1 MLAAM
6 HGHRILVTGASGFLG
21 GYVVAALQRAGHVV
35 TTTSRSGGDAAVD
48 LLAPGMVDAV
58 AEALEPTLVLHLA
71 ATARIADCERDPD
84 RAQRTNAWLPGQFAQ
99 RFGPRLLM
107 VSTDLVFDGRSA
119 PYGELS
125 PVAPLSV
132 YGTSKAHGEELVR
145 AHGGRVVRLPLLL
158 GPDAKGRGATAS
170 LQLAL
175 AARETPP
182 LFTNE
187 YRTPLHVAMRRRRW
201 PPPSSMLTARPSRIC
216 RVPSASRA
224 GSSRGASASCTVS
237 TCRSCARSSARTRSG
252 RATCR
257 WPELAGRP
265 FARVDAGR
273 RLDFLALHCPRRRA
287 GR

>member
-1 MLAAM
+1 M

-35 TTTSRSGGDAAVD
+35 MTTSRSGGDAAVD

-58 AEALEPTLVLHLA
+58 AEALEPSLVLHLA
-71 ATARIADCERDPD
+71 ATARMADCERDPD

-99 RFGPRLLM
+99 RFGPQLLM

-125 PVAPLSV
+125 AVAPLSV

-187 YRTPLHVAMRRRRW
+187 YRTPLHVADAAQALAAAVVDADGPSLAHLPGPERISRW
-201 PPPSSMLTARPSRIC
+201 
-216 RVPSASRA
+216 
-224 GSSRGASASCTVS
+224 
-237 TCRSCARSSARTRSG
+237 
-252 RATCR
+252 
-257 WPELAGRP
+257 ELARRFCLMHGLDVSLLRP
-265 FARVDAGR
+265 VECQDPVRPRDVSLAGTWQAGR
-273 RLDFLALHCPRRRA
+273 SLEAMLADA
-287 GR
+287 WTS